1 MNNPIPQTQAELER
15 ECFGT
20 IAGVARDIERA
31 AMNGDA
37 ATVNTHFDFLKK
49 QINRLDVIRTTA
61 RQAPRTI

>member
-1 MNNPIPQTQAELER
+1 MNHPIPQTQEELER

-31 AMNGDA
+31 AMNSDA

-49 QINRLDVIRTTA
+49 QINRLDVIRTTVC
-61 RQAPRTI
+61 QAPRTI